1 MVKPLGY
8 RQYDSRAQPIDS
20 RTLEEHRRILVFRSF
35 LNLNNFECDQL
46 HWALQRCDSVL
57 DNVSFTQVYLNYVCS
72 AVRTIRMYKRL
83 RRWL

>member
-1 MVKPLGY
+1 MKPLGY
-8 RQYDSRAQPIDS
+8 RQYNSGALPIDS

-57 DNVSFTQVYLNYVCS
+57 DTVSFSKVYLYYVFG